1 MPFIY
6 PKSPLFHSEVSESV
20 YSWFVGGKWAAPA
33 AFETLGIVNELHA
46 LAHRETLIPGKEVK
60 EMNYPPKA
68 QGQLTD
74 KPHKQHNAR

>member
-1 MPFIY
+1 MKTITQVVWNCIAGEVRA
-6 PKSPLFHSEVSESV
+6 KS
-20 YSWFVGGKWAAPA
+20 GG
-33 AFETLGIVNELHA
+33 LA
-46 LAHRETLIPGKEVK
+46 LLWEKEVK